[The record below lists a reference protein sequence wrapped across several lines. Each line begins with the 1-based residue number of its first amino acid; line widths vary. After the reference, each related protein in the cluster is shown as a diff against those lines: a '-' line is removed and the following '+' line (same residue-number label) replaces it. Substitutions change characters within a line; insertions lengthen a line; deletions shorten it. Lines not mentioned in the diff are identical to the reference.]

1 MLLFKMNTKSIRK
14 EDVEHSWYLLD
25 AEDQILGRF
34 ATFVAN
40 KLRGKDKPT
49 FTPHVDN
56 GDFVVVVNAAKIK
69 VTGNKF
75 EQKKYHHHSLY
86 PGGLKTSS
94 FKEKIHKDPQ
104 GIILKAVKGMLP
116 KNKLSNQILKK
127 LKVYPGES
135 HPHEAQ
141 NPIQINLNK

>member
-1 MLLFKMNTKSIRK
+1 MNTKSVRK
-14 EDVEHSWYLLD
+14 EDVEHAWYLLD

-94 FKEKIHKDPQ
+94 FKEKIHRDPQ

>member
-1 MLLFKMNTKSIRK
+1 MNTKSIRK
-14 EDVEHSWYLLD
+14 EDVERSWYLLD

-34 ATFVAN
+34 ATVVAN

-49 FTPHVDN
+49 YTPHVDN
-56 GDFVVVVNAAKIK
+56 GDFIVVVNAKKIR

-75 EQKKYHHHSLY
+75 EQKKYYRHSLY
-86 PGGLKTSS
+86 PGGLKTAS
-94 FKEKIHKDPQ
+94 FKEKIDKDPES
-104 GIILKAVKGMLP
+104 IILKAVKGMLP

-127 LKVYPGES
+127 LKVYSGDS

-141 NPIQINLNK
+141 NPIPIKLNK

>member
-1 MLLFKMNTKSIRK
+1 MNTKSVRK

-56 GDFVVVVNAAKIK
+56 GDFIVVVNAAKIK
-69 VTGNKF
+69 LLV
-75 EQKKYHHHSLY
+75 
-86 PGGLKTSS
+86 
-94 FKEKIHKDPQ
+94 
-104 GIILKAVKGMLP
+104 
-116 KNKLSNQILKK
+116 
-127 LKVYPGES
+127 
-135 HPHEAQ
+135 
-141 NPIQINLNK
+141 INLNKRNIIIIPFIPEV

>member
-1 MLLFKMNTKSIRK
+1 
-14 EDVEHSWYLLD
+14 LLD

-34 ATFVAN
+34 ATVVAN

-56 GDFVVVVNAAKIK
+56 GDFIVVVNAAKIK

-75 EQKKYHHHSLY
+75 EQKKYYHHSLY

-94 FKEKIHKDPQ
+94 FKEKINKDPQ
-104 GIILKAVKGMLP
+104 SIILKAVKGMLP
-116 KNKLSNQILKK
+116 KNKLASAMLKK
-127 LKVYPGES
+127 LKVYRGEE

-141 NPIQINLNK
+141 KPTPLLS

>member
-1 MLLFKMNTKSIRK
+1 MNTKSIRK

-34 ATFVAN
+34 ATVVAN

-49 FTPHVDN
+49 YTPHVDN
-56 GDFVVVVNAAKIK
+56 GDFIVVVNAKKIR

-75 EQKKYHHHSLY
+75 EQKKYYRHSLY
-86 PGGLKTSS
+86 PGGLKTAS
-94 FKEKIHKDPQ
+94 FKEKIDKDPES
-104 GIILKAVKGMLP
+104 IILKAVKGMLP

-127 LKVYPGES
+127 LKVYSGDS

-141 NPIQINLNK
+141 NPIPIKLNK

>member
-1 MLLFKMNTKSIRK
+1 MNTKSIRK

-25 AEDQILGRF
+25 ADDQILGRF
-34 ATFVAN
+34 ASVVAN

-49 FTPHVDN
+49 YTPHVDN
-56 GDFVVVVNAAKIK
+56 GDFIVVVNAKKIR

-75 EQKKYHHHSLY
+75 EQKKYYRHSLY
-86 PGGLKTSS
+86 PGGLKTAS
-94 FKEKIHKDPQ
+94 FKEKIDKDPES
-104 GIILKAVKGMLP
+104 IILKAVKGMLP

-127 LKVYPGES
+127 LKVYSGDS

-141 NPIQINLNK
+141 NPIPIKLNK

>member
-1 MLLFKMNTKSIRK
+1 MNTKSIRK

-25 AEDQILGRF
+25 AENQILGRF
-34 ATFVAN
+34 ATVVAN

-49 FTPHVDN
+49 YTPHVDN
-56 GDFVVVVNAAKIK
+56 GDFIVVVNAKKIR

-75 EQKKYHHHSLY
+75 EQKKYYRHSLY
-86 PGGLKTSS
+86 PGGLKTAS
-94 FKEKIHKDPQ
+94 FKEKIDKDPES
-104 GIILKAVKGMLP
+104 IILKAVKGMLP

-127 LKVYPGES
+127 LKVYSGDS

-141 NPIQINLNK
+141 NPIPIKLNK

>member
-1 MLLFKMNTKSIRK
+1 MNTKSIRK

-34 ATFVAN
+34 ATVVAN

-49 FTPHVDN
+49 YTPHVDN
-56 GDFVVVVNAAKIK
+56 GDFIVVVNAKKIR

-75 EQKKYHHHSLY
+75 EQKKYYRHSLY
-86 PGGLKTSS
+86 PGGLKTAS
-94 FKEKIHKDPQ
+94 FKEKIDKDPES
-104 GIILKAVKGMLP
+104 IILKAVKDMLP

-127 LKVYPGES
+127 LKVYSGDS

-141 NPIQINLNK
+141 NPIPIKLNK

>member
-1 MLLFKMNTKSIRK
+1 MNTKSIRK

-34 ATFVAN
+34 ASVVAN

-49 FTPHVDN
+49 YTPHVDN
-56 GDFVVVVNAAKIK
+56 GDFIVVINAKKIR

-75 EQKKYHHHSLY
+75 EQKKYYRHSLY
-86 PGGLKTSS
+86 PGGLKTAS
-94 FKEKIHKDPQ
+94 FKEKIDKDPES
-104 GIILKAVKGMLP
+104 IILKAVKGMLP

-127 LKVYPGES
+127 LKVYSGDS

-141 NPIQINLNK
+141 NPIPIELNK

>member
-1 MLLFKMNTKSIRK
+1 MNTKSIRK

-34 ATFVAN
+34 AAVVAN

-49 FTPHVDN
+49 YTPHVDN
-56 GDFVVVVNAAKIK
+56 GDFIVVVNAKKIR

-75 EQKKYHHHSLY
+75 EQKKYYRHSLY
-86 PGGLKTSS
+86 PGGLKTAS
-94 FKEKIHKDPQ
+94 FKEKIDKDPES
-104 GIILKAVKGMLP
+104 IILKAVKGMLP

-127 LKVYPGES
+127 LKVYSGDS

-141 NPIQINLNK
+141 NPIPIKLNK

>member
-1 MLLFKMNTKSIRK
+1 MNTKSIRK

-34 ATFVAN
+34 ASVVAN

-49 FTPHVDN
+49 YTPHVDN
-56 GDFVVVVNAAKIK
+56 GDFIVVINAKKIR

-75 EQKKYHHHSLY
+75 EQKKYYRHSLY
-86 PGGLKTSS
+86 PGGLKTAS
-94 FKEKIHKDPQ
+94 FKEKIDKDPES
-104 GIILKAVKGMLP
+104 IILKAVKGMLP

-127 LKVYPGES
+127 LKVYSGDS

-141 NPIQINLNK
+141 NPIPIKLNK

>member
-1 MLLFKMNTKSIRK
+1 MNTKSIRK

-25 AEDQILGRF
+25 ADDQILGRF
-34 ATFVAN
+34 ASVVAN

-49 FTPHVDN
+49 YTPHVDN
-56 GDFVVVVNAAKIK
+56 GDFIVVINAKKIR

-75 EQKKYHHHSLY
+75 EQKKYYRHSLY
-86 PGGLKTSS
+86 PGGLKTAS
-94 FKEKIHKDPQ
+94 FKEKIDKDPES
-104 GIILKAVKGMLP
+104 IILKAVKGMLP

-127 LKVYPGES
+127 LKVYSGDS

-141 NPIQINLNK
+141 NPIPIELNK

>member
-1 MLLFKMNTKSIRK
+1 MNTKSIRK
-14 EDVEHSWYLLD
+14 EDVERSWYLLD

-34 ATFVAN
+34 ASVVAN

-49 FTPHVDN
+49 YTPHVDN
-56 GDFVVVVNAAKIK
+56 GDFIVVINAKKIR

-75 EQKKYHHHSLY
+75 EQKKYYRHSLY
-86 PGGLKTSS
+86 PGGLKTAS
-94 FKEKIHKDPQ
+94 FKEKIDKDPES
-104 GIILKAVKGMLP
+104 IILKAVKGMLP

-127 LKVYPGES
+127 LKVYSGDS

-141 NPIQINLNK
+141 NPIPIELNK

>member
-1 MLLFKMNTKSIRK
+1 MNTKSIRK

-40 KLRGKDKPT
+40 KLRGKDKTT

-56 GDFVVVVNAAKIK
+56 GDFIVVVNAAKIK

-75 EQKKYHHHSLY
+75 EQKKYYHHSLY

-94 FKEKIHKDPQ
+94 FKEKINKDPQ
-104 GIILKAVKGMLP
+104 VIILKSVKGMLP
-116 KNKLSNQILKK
+116 KNKLSNQINQWTAGAGRE
-127 LKVYPGES
+127 P

>member
-1 MLLFKMNTKSIRK
+1 MNTKSIRK
-14 EDVEHSWYLLD
+14 EDVEHSWFLLD

-56 GDFVVVVNAAKIK
+56 GDFIVVVNAAKIK

-104 GIILKAVKGMLP
+104 SIILKAVKGMLP
-116 KNKLSNQILKK
+116 KNKLSNQILKAYKNFRFLECK
-127 LKVYPGES
+127 LELEVSGGF
-135 HPHEAQ
+135 
-141 NPIQINLNK
+141 

>member
-1 MLLFKMNTKSIRK
+1 MNTKSIRK

-34 ATFVAN
+34 ATVVAN

-49 FTPHVDN
+49 YTPHVDT
-56 GDFVVVVNAAKIK
+56 GDFIVVVNAKKIR

-75 EQKKYHHHSLY
+75 EQKKYYRHSLY
-86 PGGLKTSS
+86 PGGLKTAS
-94 FKEKIHKDPQ
+94 FKEKIDKDPES
-104 GIILKAVKGMLP
+104 IILKAVKGMLP

-127 LKVYPGES
+127 LKVYSGDS

-141 NPIQINLNK
+141 NPIPIKLNK

>member
-1 MLLFKMNTKSIRK
+1 MNTKSIRK
-14 EDVEHSWYLLD
+14 EDVELSWYLLD

-56 GDFVVVVNAAKIK
+56 GDFIVVVNAAKIK

-104 GIILKAVKGMLP
+104 SIILKAVKGMLP
-116 KNKLSNQILKK
+116 KNKLSSQILKK
-127 LKVYPGES
+127 LKVYPGDS

>member
-1 MLLFKMNTKSIRK
+1 MNTKSVRK

-56 GDFVVVVNAAKIK
+56 GDFIVVVNAAKIK

-104 GIILKAVKGMLP
+104 SIILKAVKGM
-116 KNKLSNQILKK
+116 
-127 LKVYPGES
+127 
-135 HPHEAQ
+135 
-141 NPIQINLNK
+141 

>member
-1 MLLFKMNTKSIRK
+1 MNTKSIRK

-34 ATFVAN
+34 ATVVAN

-56 GDFVVVVNAAKIK
+56 GDFIVVVNAAKIK

-75 EQKKYHHHSLY
+75 EQKKYYHHSLY

-94 FKEKIHKDPQ
+94 FLSLIH
-104 GIILKAVKGMLP
+104 I
-116 KNKLSNQILKK
+116 
-127 LKVYPGES
+127 
-135 HPHEAQ
+135 
-141 NPIQINLNK
+141 